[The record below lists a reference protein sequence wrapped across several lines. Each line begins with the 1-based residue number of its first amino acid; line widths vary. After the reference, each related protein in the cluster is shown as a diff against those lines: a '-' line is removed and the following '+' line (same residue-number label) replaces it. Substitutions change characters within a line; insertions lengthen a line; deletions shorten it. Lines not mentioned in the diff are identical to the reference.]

1 VSTAEADIRGRPIV
15 QALVI
20 ASMVVVID
28 EPPHAGFE
36 ITRRRAVTWGCS
48 VVCLAATIGVPSSSP
63 DTKSLASPEYVSPL
77 QAEENDRKLL
87 ASLGL
92 NVTRLDRSAPW
103 FLADRFRRE
112 AANGGRG
119 RQTHDAIGGIM
130 PRNDAQGV
138 GRRILQ

>member
-1 VSTAEADIRGRPIV
+1 
-15 QALVI
+15 
-20 ASMVVVID
+20 
-28 EPPHAGFE
+28 
-36 ITRRRAVTWGCS
+36 
-48 VVCLAATIGVPSSSP
+48 
-63 DTKSLASPEYVSPL
+63 VSPL
-77 QAEENDRKLL
+77 QAEENGRKLV

-112 AANGGRG
+112 AANSGRG